1 MLDMNC
7 TPTPQLGVIART
19 RAERVLARLQ
29 HRDREDGEEGSSLI
43 EFAVC
48 LPVLLL
54 ILTGTFAFGIALNNY
69 LMLTNATTI
78 GAQQLSIS
86 REGPLDPC
94 GAASTAVI
102 SASPLLKSSNLTFA
116 YVMNGVSYSGT
127 TCASS
132 NYTSGAPSNLVVNT
146 PVTLT
151 VTYPC
156 NLAVYGANIV
166 PNCLLKAQLTEMVQ

>member
-1 MLDMNC
+1 MLELNC
-7 TPTPQLGVIART
+7 TPEIPQVRVTLRT
-19 RAERVLARLQ
+19 RMERLLARI
-29 HRDREDGEEGSSLI
+29 RAGGEEGSSLI

-86 REGPLDPC
+86 RGQTTDPC
-94 GAASTAVI
+94 ALTSAAIIA
-102 SASPLLKSSNLTFA
+102 ASPLLKSASFTFA
-116 YVMNGVSYSGT
+116 YVINGVSYSGT
-127 TCASS
+127 SCSS
-132 NYTSGAPSNLVVNT
+132 SSTTTGAAGNLLQGVAAKV
-146 PVTLT
+146 T

-166 PNCLLKAQLTEMVQ
+166 PNCSLKAQLTEMIQ

>member
-1 MLDMNC
+1 MNC
-7 TPTPQLGVIART
+7 TPALLPMNLTIRSSAQRIIAQL
-19 RAERVLARLQ
+19 RAG
-29 HRDREDGEEGSSLI
+29 GEEGSSLI

-54 ILTGTFAFGIALNNY
+54 ILTGTFAFGVALNNY

-94 GAASTAVI
+94 SAASTAVI
-102 SASPLLKSSNLTFA
+102 SASPMLKASNLTFA
-116 YVMNGVSYSGT
+116 YVMNGVAYSGT
-127 TCASS
+127 SCASTS
-132 NYTSGAPSNLVVNT
+132 YTSGAPSNLVVNT

>member
-1 MLDMNC
+1 MDR
-7 TPTPQLGVIART
+7 TSATSQVGVRITT
-19 RAERVLARLQ
+19 RIERFRKRLRVRGQ
-29 HRDREDGEEGSSLI
+29 EGSSLI

-86 REGPLDPC
+86 RGQTTDPC
-94 GAASTAVI
+94 ATTVSAVVA
-102 SASPLLKSSNLTFA
+102 ASPLLKSANITYAFVL
-116 YVMNGVSYSGT
+116 NGVSYSGT
-127 TCASS
+127 SCSS
-132 NYTSGAPSNLVVNT
+132 TSTTTGAAGNLVQGAAAK
-146 PVTLT
+146 VTI
-151 VTYPC
+151 TYPC

-166 PNCLLKAQLTEMVQ
+166 PNCNLKAQLTELIQ

>member
-1 MLDMNC
+1 LLELNC
-7 TPTPQLGVIART
+7 MPETPQVRVTIRT
-19 RAERVLARLQ
+19 RAERLLARV
-29 HRDREDGEEGSSLI
+29 RAGGEEGSALI

-54 ILTGTFAFGIALNNY
+54 ILTGTFAFGVALNNY

-94 GAASTAVI
+94 AAASTAVI
-102 SASPLLKSSNLTFA
+102 SASPLLKASNLTFA
-116 YVMNGVSYSGT
+116 YVINGAAFSGT
-127 TCASS
+127 TCNSS
-132 NYTSGAPSNLVVNT
+132 SYTSGAAGDLKVNT

-166 PNCLLKAQLTEMVQ
+166 PNCLLKAQLTEMIQ